1 MGKGAKAGV
10 TLLWACACM
19 AAVAGPAFAQNK
31 ELSDKSV
38 LTLMRYA
45 WGMVPEKF
53 TTPLGK
59 TIIVDKSHASEAI
72 VPLDIARE
80 VIRVARM
87 SAYAQLCE
95 LPEEQRA
102 NYQTLMR
109 REEAKSKWSDQQM
122 LFINQLHLF
131 TVMTLTG
138 KVQLVEKDGDKQ
150 VVVQEGKP
158 AKTEVLHGHGAQE
171 GAGPDHGL
179 RELRA
184 SAHTSGGGSR
194 RRLLRRPPSAPS
206 RPPPARRSEGVGRN
220 RREPHC
226 ADATHCASGAI
237 APCRSIRIDAPRR
250 CAITRARAGPLA
262 PPISRLRTCGYRC
275 RGIGNLS
282 VRSPAPGRGGSA
294 RHSTL
299 QFSHPTLEC
308 HA

>member
-1 MGKGAKAGV
+1 MMGKAANAGV
-10 TLLWACACM
+10 ALLCASAVV
-19 AAVAGPAFAQNK
+19 AALAGPALAQNK

-59 TIIVDKSHASEAI
+59 TIIVDKAHASESI
-72 VPLDIARE
+72 VPLDVARE
-80 VIRVARM
+80 VIRVARL

-109 REEAKSKWSDQQM
+109 REEAKKWSDQQM

-158 AKTEVLHGHGAQE
+158 VKTESCTDTERKKIQDQIMTYVNA
-171 GAGPDHGL
+171 AP
-179 RELRA
+179 A
-184 SAHTSGGGSR
+184 T
-194 RRLLRRPPSAPS
+194 APS
-206 RPPPARRSEGVGRN
+206 PR
-220 RREPHC
+220 
-226 ADATHCASGAI
+226 AI
-237 APCRSIRIDAPRR
+237 APPGH
-250 CAITRARAGPLA
+250 CAIT
-262 PPISRLRTCGYRC
+262 
-275 RGIGNLS
+275 
-282 VRSPAPGRGGSA
+282 
-294 RHSTL
+294 
-299 QFSHPTLEC
+299 PT
-308 HA
+308 A